1 MRHHQET
8 RLPTIA
14 ATRRHLGPTRRRRA
28 VPTLR
33 QRLAA
38 PILRQRLAAPI
49 LHQPAPIR
57 LLAAATAEV
66 AERPMAEVA
75 EPRTRVAVAADRTA
89 IGKVNAFQKGP
100 RLEKDAGLSFFAFP
114 LTAQRKGA
122 RHNSPHA
129 FVFNS

>member
-14 ATRRHLGPTRRRRA
+14 ATRRHLGPTGRRRA
-28 VPTLR
+28 VPT
-33 QRLAA
+33 
-38 PILRQRLAAPI
+38 LRQRLAAPI

-66 AERPMAEVA
+66 AERPMAEVV

-89 IGKVNAFQKGP
+89 IGKVNPFQKGP
-100 RLEKDAGLSFFAFP
+100 RPEKDAGLSFFAFP

-122 RHNSPHA
+122 RHNSLHA